1 MPVPAIVLK
10 HQPVNGQTA
19 VNLEIENALCLFKG
33 QIAVLHQITDKAFLA
48 FVRQLFYDPF
58 RDGFIHKQGPKLFI
72 LLYLLAK
79 WIGAGFFLGTEY
91 MTYGLAHIRERLRQN
106 VVQHIIYIKVVDVK
120 GSSVDVCQ
128 TAELRHGY
136 FGIGFDPQKL
146 FAAKYDTF
154 LNRFRKL
161 FRFCTTF
168 TI

>member
-1 MPVPAIVLK
+1 MPVPTIVLK

-48 FVRQLFYDPF
+48 FVRQLFYDSF
-58 RDGFIHKQGPKLFI
+58 RDGLIHKQGPKLFI

-79 WIGAGFFLGTEY
+79 WIGAGFFLGAEY

-120 GSSVDVCQ
+120 GPSVDVCQ
-128 TAELRHGY
+128 ISQFLDRN
-136 FGIGFDPQKL
+136 IFDIL
-146 FAAKYDTF
+146 
-154 LNRFRKL
+154 
-161 FRFCTTF
+161 
-168 TI
+168 